1 MERQLRC
8 HVGCSFSHPF
18 SADSLSELVADALFR
33 LWYGSPDYFRSLSSA
48 ARLSLAQRGEVFLGF
63 ITLDCVPFMDEGRS
77 GRYFNEERADRKMSE
92 QYFYVRLKFIPK
104 FGMPSVLNIKQHEAA
119 VEVPKGLVQRKQSEL
134 INENSREK
142 AIALDFARRAAL
154 AIFSTGVEPIVWPY
168 DEEALWCEDRHP
180 VMNERPCDHEEN
192 GTRAWRVVEESL
204 EARLKSHFPFML
216 PT

>member
-1 MERQLRC
+1 
-8 HVGCSFSHPF
+8 
-18 SADSLSELVADALFR
+18 LVADALFR
-33 LWYGSPDYFRSLSSA
+33 LWHGSPDYFSKSLKRRSLVI
-48 ARLSLAQRGEVFLGF
+48 AQHGEILVSMFLGF
-63 ITLDCVPFMDEGRS
+63 ITMDCVPFMDEDQS

-104 FGMPSVLNIKQHEAA
+104 FGMPSVLNIEQHEAA
-119 VEVPKGLVQRKQSEL
+119 VEVPKCLVQRKQSEL

-142 AIALDFARRAAL
+142 AIALDFARSAAL

-192 GTRAWRVVEESL
+192 GTRALRVVEESL